1 MPSGLDDICDQHFLS
16 VALVWG
22 VTGFQPARRDGGSQ
36 VGERFGFVRMETQ
49 DAIDRFIEC
58 LHDFWLYGLH
68 ISNGGNVR
76 WIWLYGIRLSMGW
89 WGWYVGWRYLVWVL
103 SMSCITRSGWHI
115 AVRVVALRLVSPE
128 EMVKGDAPMIEGV
141 LELDS
146 TSHQAKEFDF
156 RNSNSNCNLDLRPDN
171 IINEVDN
178 VANAIVP
185 MTNFVVQSEELL
197 TVEVVLSKGLSHKV

>member
-1 MPSGLDDICDQHFLS
+1 MTKRRAELYRQVVGGPNEIKCELLDMYAIAWCKWPLQGPS
-16 VALVWG
+16 LV
-22 VTGFQPARRDGGSQ
+22 VQ
-36 VGERFGFVRMETQ
+36 
-49 DAIDRFIEC
+49 
-58 LHDFWLYGLH
+58 LHE
-68 ISNGGNVR
+68 NGGNVR